1 MKLSPKDMR
10 AIRAVATVASLD
22 KARPLLCGVRIQP
35 RDGGSTIV
43 ATDSYR
49 MAWMD
54 IDEPTD
60 MEIIVGPDQVKAM
73 KAISGPKAE
82 LPATIEMVSEYV
94 SALTWLGG
102 SCEDDGFYGGTF
114 PNWRQLVPSKLPDS
128 VTQSD
133 VNGVAAFNPFYLAG
147 LATAAKVLLIDN
159 TTCVRAFFTDA
170 SSPAY
175 FRIVSHEAGTFNY
188 LLMPV
193 RVQ

>member
-10 AIRAVATVASLD
+10 AIRAVATVASPD
-22 KARPLLCGVRIQP
+22 KARPILCGVRIQP

-49 MAWMD
+49 LAWMD

-82 LPATIEMVSEYV
+82 LPATIEMVPDV

-102 SCEDDGFYGGTF
+102 SCEDDGFYDGMF
-114 PNWRQLVPSKLPDS
+114 PDWRQLVPSKFPDS
-128 VTQSD
+128 LTQSD

-159 TTCVRAFFTDA
+159 TTSVRVFFTDA
-170 SSPAY
+170 RRPAY